1 MDGSILSAT
10 KPNYTPLKQGGE
22 IKKKGNKVCVIFKVL
37 HVTHIGRRESY
48 TYEFILDS
56 II

>member
-48 TYEFILDS
+48 EFILDS